1 MNITLNGKNYELA
14 QQVSV
19 AKLAEIL
26 LLAPTT
32 FAIELNLAIVP
43 RSRHSE
49 VMLNEGDVVEIVT
62 FIGGG

>member
-19 AKLAEIL
+19 SELADIL
-26 LLAPTT
+26 SLVPST

-49 VMLNEGDVVEIVT
+49 IMINDGDVVEIVT

>member
-1 MNITLNGKNYELA
+1 MNITLNDKNYELA
-14 QQVSV
+14 QQISVSE
-19 AKLAEIL
+19 LAEML
-26 LLAPTT
+26 ALAPST

-49 VMLNEGDVVEIVT
+49 IMLNEGDVVEIVT